1 LGKTILV
8 TGAGGFIG
16 QHLSRELAAK
26 GNTVIGVDLNYPK
39 GHSGRILH
47 NFKAISSDFRN
58 MDLMR
63 ELLNDVEVVFHLAS
77 AHLQINLPESEYWDI
92 NVHSLRPFLELA
104 DQSRV
109 KRFVHVSTT
118 GVYGNLDNW
127 PADEET
133 ACEPQNIYGKTKMA
147 AETEAQKYYEETKFP
162 IVILR
167 PSWVYGPGCPR
178 TLKIYK
184 TLQSGH
190 FVMIGKG
197 NNLRHPIYIQDML
210 SALILAME
218 AESAVGETFIIGGK
232 QTYTT
237 SELVGIFSKELDLPK
252 PRIRLPMCLGQLIA
266 VGSEKLFRLSKKEP
280 PLSRRSLEFFNTNNS
295 FDITKA
301 KKILGFNPMFS
312 LTEGIKETQLWLVR
326 NA

>member
-162 IVILR
+162 IVIL
-167 PSWVYGPGCPR
+167 
-178 TLKIYK
+178 IYK

-301 KKILGFNPMFS
+301 KKILGFNPMFP
-312 LTEGIKETQLWLVR
+312 LTEGIKETQ
-326 NA
+326 A

>member
-1 LGKTILV
+1 
-8 TGAGGFIG
+8 
-16 QHLSRELAAK
+16 
-26 GNTVIGVDLNYPK
+26 
-39 GHSGRILH
+39 
-47 NFKAISSDFRN
+47 
-58 MDLMR
+58 
-63 ELLNDVEVVFHLAS
+63 
-77 AHLQINLPESEYWDI
+77 
-92 NVHSLRPFLELA
+92 
-104 DQSRV
+104 
-109 KRFVHVSTT
+109 
-118 GVYGNLDNW
+118 LDNW

-280 PLSRRSLEFFNTNNS
+280 PLS
-295 FDITKA
+295 
-301 KKILGFNPMFS
+301 P